1 MSQPSTN
8 HFKFGASGISS
19 ATRGGFSVG
28 VKEGADYGP
37 TSSTGFWNGVKPPV
51 GGYTIYVDKASQGP
65 SIHVASNNA
74 QCIGML
80 LHMGATG
87 STIENV
93 LAWADGQANMA
104 VLSAELTLGDLPGA
118 PVTYTIGQAA
128 LGGIIAYI
136 NGGGSTGTSGLV
148 ATVSDISTSTEW
160 GCVGTTISGADGTAI
175 GTGNQNTIDIMA
187 GCATAGI
194 AARIC
199 GDLTQSGYS
208 DWYLPSKDEL
218 NALYTN
224 KASIGGFANDAYWSS
239 TEYHIASAAY
249 YQDFSNGFVTATPK
263 NSDLYVR
270 AVRSF
275 GGGGGL
281 QYYYL
286 ANFGSTPD
294 SAACASTNGL
304 TNVTFDTGDIGTAGY
319 IYADNMTTLS
329 GGIYWVFDNVSRKVR
344 GASYSGSPNNYMNF
358 YGSYTT
364 PC

>member
-8 HFKFGASGISS
+8 HFKFGASGILS

-28 VKEGADYGP
+28 VKDGADYGP
-37 TSSTGFWNGVKPPV
+37 TSDTGFWNGVKPPV

-65 SIHVASNNA
+65 SIHVASDDA

-80 LHMGATG
+80 LAMGATG
-87 STIENV
+87 STIGNV

-104 VLSAELTLGDLPGA
+104 ILTAELTLGDLPGGGT
-118 PVTYTIGQAA
+118 TYTIGQAA

-148 ATVSDISTSTEW
+148 ASVSDISTSAEW
-160 GCVGTTISGADGTAI
+160 GCIGTALSGADGTAI

-224 KASIGGFANDAYWSS
+224 KAYIGGFADYAYWSS
-239 TEYHIASAAY
+239 SEYHIASAAY
-249 YQDFSNGFVTATPK
+249 YTDFTNGYSDALPK
-263 NSDLYVR
+263 NSPLYVR

-275 GGGGGL
+275 
-281 QYYYL
+281 
-286 ANFGSTPD
+286 
-294 SAACASTNGL
+294 
-304 TNVTFDTGDIGTAGY
+304 
-319 IYADNMTTLS
+319 
-329 GGIYWVFDNVSRKVR
+329 
-344 GASYSGSPNNYMNF
+344 
-358 YGSYTT
+358 
-364 PC
+364 

>member
-8 HFKFGASGISS
+8 HIKIGSS
-19 ATRGGFSVG
+19 TKLSLSKGNITVG
-28 VKEGADYGP
+28 VSGTTEYGP
-37 TSSTGFWNGVKPPV
+37 TSTSGFYNGVKPPV
-51 GGYTIYVDKASQGP
+51 GGYTIYVEKASQGP
-65 SIHVASNNA
+65 SIHIANDDNHCIYKLKDMGAPGTTIGDVLTWALTEDNILVVNSELTNSIKNAPFQNVAGSNNA
-74 QCIGML
+74 TGFFFGGFRNDGL
-80 LHMGATG
+80 LDLVKVGWLANGTG
-87 STIENV
+87 VTN
-93 LAWADGQANMA
+93 
-104 VLSAELTLGDLPGA
+104 A
-118 PVTYTIGQAA
+118 PVTAVDRVNQTITISGAQFVSGDFYNFSLDTSAPTTYTIGQSA
-128 LGGIIAYI
+128 LGGVIAYI

-160 GCVGTTISGADGTAI
+160 GCIGTAISGADGAAI

-249 YQDFSNGFVTATPK
+249 YQDFTNGFVTATPK

-275 GGGGGL
+275 
-281 QYYYL
+281 
-286 ANFGSTPD
+286 
-294 SAACASTNGL
+294 
-304 TNVTFDTGDIGTAGY
+304 
-319 IYADNMTTLS
+319 
-329 GGIYWVFDNVSRKVR
+329 
-344 GASYSGSPNNYMNF
+344 
-358 YGSYTT
+358 
-364 PC
+364 